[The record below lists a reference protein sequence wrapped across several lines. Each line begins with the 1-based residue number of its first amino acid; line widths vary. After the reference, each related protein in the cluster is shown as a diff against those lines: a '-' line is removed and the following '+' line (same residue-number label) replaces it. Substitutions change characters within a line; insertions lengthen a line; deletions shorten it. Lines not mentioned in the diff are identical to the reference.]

1 MGCPARLP
9 LQGITEMSLDTRPPK
24 EYKPLGKRST
34 SRCASFLP
42 SQGQGD
48 VLLLAGDH
56 AKEGASHVTT
66 CSQEEPR
73 DALRGQAAVL
83 KWGIEQSNQ
92 LETLVSRNK
101 K

>member
-1 MGCPARLP
+1 
-9 LQGITEMSLDTRPPK
+9 MSLDTRPPK
-24 EYKPLGKRST
+24 GVQTAWKERYKQLCIVPAFPRAG
-34 SRCASFLP
+34 RCPA
-42 SQGQGD
+42 
-48 VLLLAGDH
+48 AGDH

-66 CSQEEPR
+66 CSQEKPR